1 MKKKSYQNFFKKYED
16 SKNHFAEFGKM
27 VDIGIGIQRSFEN
40 ISLAMYA
47 NNYSKKIVVAEE
59 KVNYLKSI
67 NVKQAEIK
75 Y

>member
-1 MKKKSYQNFFKKYED
+1 
-16 SKNHFAEFGKM
+16 M

-75 Y
+75 F